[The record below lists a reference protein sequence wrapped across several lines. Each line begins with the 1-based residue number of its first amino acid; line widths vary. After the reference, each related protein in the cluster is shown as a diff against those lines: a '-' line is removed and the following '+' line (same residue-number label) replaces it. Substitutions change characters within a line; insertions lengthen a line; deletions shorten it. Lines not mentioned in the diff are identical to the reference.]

1 MSLSK
6 RLVSLLPLTLVA
18 LPAWA
23 QDAVEGAAEPVVE
36 AAEAVARDPGLAA
49 MAVKNLFESITPDA
63 LSGGLGSIAWWQ
75 VVYLV
80 VVSAVAWGVGR
91 ALHEIMHRW
100 VFRLAKKIELPL
112 SQTLFRNLRGPLVMM
127 VTFGILYWGV
137 IDCGLPPGAESKL
150 LFVGQALLAI
160 AAVAFA
166 YRTVDVF
173 EGLAREWA
181 GKTEGKLD
189 DQLVPMVGRVLKV
202 TVVALGIVFVLQN
215 QGVEVASLL
224 AGLGIGGI
232 AFALAAKDTVE
243 NLFGSLTIFL
253 DRPFQIGDWI
263 VVDDKWEGVVEEVG
277 LRSTRIRSFGKSM
290 ISVPNAKVGNSPINN
305 MGQRPFRRQTTT
317 IGVEYGTPTAKL
329 EQLVERMNTIV
340 QEHPET
346 WKGTCEIHFKDFG
359 ASSLDIMVYFF
370 IEAPDWHRELQV
382 RQGIFIDFMKAA
394 EDLGISFAFPSTSL
408 YVEKVPEL
416 TVRQLPG

>member
-1 MSLSK
+1 MTRTERSIA
-6 RLVSLLPLTLVA
+6 VLPLALLA

-23 QDAVEGAAEPVVE
+23 QSAAE
-36 AAEAVARDPGLAA
+36 ATTEAVAREPGIAAMTVKELYRSIMPGLLIG
-49 MAVKNLFESITPDA
+49 K
-63 LSGGLGSIAWWQ
+63 LGAIYWWQ
-75 VVYLV
+75 LLYLV
-80 VVSAVAWGVGR
+80 LVAVVAVVIGR
-91 ALHEIMHRW
+91 LIHELMHRW
-100 VFRLAKKIELPL
+100 VFRIAKKIELPL
-112 SQTLFRNLRGPLVMM
+112 SQALFRNLRGPLTMM
-127 VTFGILYWGV
+127 VTFSVLYWGV
-137 IDCGLPPGAESKL
+137 IDAGLPPGPESKL
-150 LFVGQALLAI
+150 LFVAQALLAI
-160 AAVAFA
+160 AAVFFA
-166 YRTVDVF
+166 YRVVDVF

-202 TVVALGIVFVLQN
+202 AVVALGIVFVLQN

-317 IGVEYGTPTAKL
+317 IGVEYSTPTAKL
-329 EQLVERMNTIV
+329 ETLVERMNAIV
-340 QEHPET
+340 MEHPET

-382 RQGIFIDFMKAA
+382 RQAIFIQFMKAA
-394 EDLGISFAFPSTSL
+394 EELGIGFAFPSTSL

-416 TVRQLPG
+416 QVRQLPPT

>member
-1 MSLSK
+1 MTRTERSIA
-6 RLVSLLPLTLVA
+6 VLPLALLA

-23 QDAVEGAAEPVVE
+23 QSAAE
-36 AAEAVARDPGLAA
+36 ATTEAVAREPGIAAMTVKELYRSIMPGLLIG
-49 MAVKNLFESITPDA
+49 K
-63 LSGGLGSIAWWQ
+63 LGAIYWWQ
-75 VVYLV
+75 LLYLV
-80 VVSAVAWGVGR
+80 LVAVVAVVIGR
-91 ALHEIMHRW
+91 LIHELMHRW
-100 VFRLAKKIELPL
+100 VFRIAKKIELPL
-112 SQTLFRNLRGPLVMM
+112 SQALFRNLRGPLTMM
-127 VTFGILYWGV
+127 VTFSVLYWGV
-137 IDCGLPPGAESKL
+137 IDAGLPPGPESKL
-150 LFVGQALLAI
+150 LFVAQALLAI
-160 AAVAFA
+160 AAVFFA
-166 YRTVDVF
+166 YRVVDVF

-202 TVVALGIVFVLQN
+202 AVVALGIVFVLQN

-317 IGVEYGTPTAKL
+317 VGVEYGTPTDKL
-329 EQLVERMNTIV
+329 EALVAKMNAIV
-340 QEHPET
+340 MEHPET

-359 ASSLDIMVYFF
+359 SSSLDIMVYFF

-382 RQGIFIDFMKAA
+382 RQAIFIQFMKAA
-394 EDLGISFAFPSTSL
+394 EELGIGFAFPSTSL

-416 TVRQLPG
+416 QVRQLPPT

>member
-1 MSLSK
+1 MS
-6 RLVSLLPLTLVA
+6 RLARFAALLPALFLTLPA
-18 LPAWA
+18 LA
-23 QDAVEGAAEPVVE
+23 QDAEPKVIEPAEE
-36 AAEAVARDPGLAA
+36 AIQAVARDPGLVATA
-49 MAVKNLFESITPDA
+49 IQNLYETVMPEAFCGTLAGI
-63 LSGGLGSIAWWQ
+63 GWWQ
-75 VVYLV
+75 LLYLV
-80 VVSAVAWGVGR
+80 LVAIVAWAVGR
-91 ALHEIMHRW
+91 TVHVVMHRW
-100 VFRLAKKIELPL
+100 VFKIANKIELPL
-112 SQTLFRNLRGPLVMM
+112 SQALFNNLRGPLVMM
-127 VTFGILYWGV
+127 VTFGVLYWGV
-137 IDCGLPPGAESKL
+137 IDAGLPPGAEGKL
-150 LFVGQALLAI
+150 LFVAQALLAI

-173 EGLAREWA
+173 EGLAREYA

-202 TVVALGIVFVLQN
+202 AVVALGIVFVLQN

-317 IGVEYGTPTAKL
+317 VGVEYGTPTDKL
-329 EQLVERMNTIV
+329 EQLVERMNAIV
-340 QEHPET
+340 MEHPET
-346 WKGTCEIHFKDFG
+346 WKGTCEIHFKEFG

-382 RQGIFIDFMKAA
+382 RQEIFIAFMKAA
-394 EDLGISFAFPSTSL
+394 EELGIAFAFPSTSL
-408 YVEKVPEL
+408 YVEKMPEVQ
-416 TVRQLPG
+416 VRQRA

>member
-1 MSLSK
+1 MTRFT
-6 RLVSLLPLTLVA
+6 RLIALLPLALFA
-18 LPAWA
+18 LPAF
-23 QDAVEGAAEPVVE
+23 AED
-36 AAEAVARDPGLAA
+36 AAEAVEQRAPGVAA
-49 MAVKNLFESITPDA
+49 ETVRGLMESLSPDLVA
-63 LSGGLGSIAWWQ
+63 AGMGELAWWQ
-75 VVYLV
+75 VMYLV
-80 VVSAVAWGVGR
+80 LVTLFAVVVGR
-91 ALHEIMHRW
+91 ILHELMHRW
-100 VFRLAKKIELPL
+100 VFRIAKKIELPL
-112 SQTLFRNLRGPLVMM
+112 SQALFRNLRGPLVMM
-127 VTFGILYWGV
+127 ITFGILYWGV
-137 IDCGLPPGAESKL
+137 IDAGLPVGAEAKL
-150 LFVGQALLAI
+150 LFVAQALLAI

-263 VVDDKWEGVVEEVG
+263 VVDGKWEGVVEEVG

-317 IGVEYGTPTAKL
+317 VGIEYGTPTAKI
-329 EQLVERMNTIV
+329 EQLVERMNAIV
-340 QEHPET
+340 MEHPET

-382 RQGIFIDFMKAA
+382 RQGIFLDFMKAA
-394 EDLGISFAFPSTSL
+394 EQLGIGFAFPSTSL
-408 YVEKVPEL
+408 YVEKMPEIQ
-416 TVRQLPG
+416 VRQGPA

>member
-1 MSLSK
+1 MARYK
-6 RLVSLLPLTLVA
+6 RSISLLSLCFVA

-23 QDAVEGAAEPVVE
+23 QDAAE
-36 AAEAVARDPGLAA
+36 ASTEAVAREPGIVAVMVKELYRSIMPGLLIG
-49 MAVKNLFESITPDA
+49 K
-63 LSGGLGSIAWWQ
+63 LGAIYWWQ
-75 VVYLV
+75 LLYLALVAVV
-80 VVSAVAWGVGR
+80 AVLVGR
-91 ALHEIMHRW
+91 VIHEIMHRW
-100 VFRLAKKIELPL
+100 VFRLARKIELPL
-112 SQTLFRNLRGPLVMM
+112 SQALFRNLRGPLTMM
-127 VTFGILYWGV
+127 VTFGVLYWGV
-137 IDCGLPPGAESKL
+137 IDAGLPPGAESKL
-150 LFVGQALLAI
+150 LFVAQALLAI

-166 YRTVDVF
+166 YRVVDVF

-317 IGVEYGTPTAKL
+317 VGIEYSTPTEKI

-340 QEHPET
+340 MEHPET

-382 RQGIFIDFMKAA
+382 RQAIFIQFMKAA
-394 EDLGISFAFPSTSL
+394 EELGIGFAFPSTSL

-416 TVRQLPG
+416 QVRQLPPT

>member
-1 MSLSK
+1 MSSIR
-6 RLVSLLPLTLVA
+6 RLFSLLPLLLVS
-18 LPAWA
+18 LPALA
-23 QDAVEGAAEPVVE
+23 QDAVEATAREPGIVALVVKDLY
-36 AAEAVARDPGLAA
+36 RGIMPGLL
-49 MAVKNLFESITPDA
+49 VGK
-63 LSGGLGSIAWWQ
+63 LGAIYWWQ
-75 VVYLV
+75 LLYLLLV
-80 VVSAVAWGVGR
+80 AVVAWGVGR
-91 ALHEIMHRW
+91 AFHEIMHRW
-100 VFRLAKKIELPL
+100 VFQLATKVKLPL
-112 SQTLFRNLRGPLVMM
+112 SEALFRNLRKPLVMM
-127 VTFGILYWGV
+127 VTFGVLYWGI
-137 IDCGLPPGAESKL
+137 IDAGLPPGAESKL
-150 LFVGQALLAI
+150 LFVAQALLAI

-173 EGLAREWA
+173 EGLAREYA

-202 TVVALGIVFVLQN
+202 AVVALGIVFVLQN

-317 IGVEYGTPTAKL
+317 IGVEYSTPTAKL
-329 EQLVERMNTIV
+329 ETLVERMNAIV
-340 QEHPET
+340 MEHPET

-382 RQGIFIDFMKAA
+382 RQEIFIAFMKAA
-394 EDLGISFAFPSTSL
+394 EELGIGFAFPSTSL

-416 TVRQLPG
+416 QVRRHP

>member
-1 MSLSK
+1 MSRFE
-6 RLVSLLPLTLVA
+6 RLISLFCLGLFAV
-18 LPAWA
+18 PAWA
-23 QDAVEGAAEPVVE
+23 QDVAENIPEPAQAVVE
-36 AAEAVARDPGLAA
+36 SMTRDPGIVA
-49 MAVKNLFESITPDA
+49 MAVRDLYRAIMPGLMT
-63 LSGGLGSIAWWQ
+63 GMLGSIYWWQ
-75 VVYLV
+75 LLYLALV
-80 VVSAVAWGVGR
+80 AAVAWAVGR
-91 ALHEIMHRW
+91 AVHEIMQRW
-100 VFRLAKKIELPL
+100 VFKLAKQIQLPL
-112 SQTLFRNLRGPLVMM
+112 SQALFRALRKPLVMM
-127 VTFGILYWGV
+127 ITFGVLYWGV
-137 IDCGLPPGAESKL
+137 IDAGLPPGAEGKL
-150 LFVGQALLAI
+150 LFVAQALLAI

-202 TVVALGIVFVLQN
+202 AVVALGIVFVLQN

-317 IGVEYGTPTAKL
+317 IGVEYSTPTAKL
-329 EQLVERMNTIV
+329 ETLVERMNAIV
-340 QEHPET
+340 MEHPET

-382 RQGIFIDFMKAA
+382 RQGIFIAFMKAA
-394 EDLGISFAFPSTSL
+394 EELGINFAFPSTSL
-408 YVEKVPEL
+408 YVEKMP
-416 TVRQLPG
+416 PGFGPNQA

>member
-1 MSLSK
+1 MTPAK
-6 RLVSLLPLTLVA
+6 RLISLVPLALFS
-18 LPAWA
+18 LPAMA
-23 QDAVEGAAEPVVE
+23 QDAAEPVVE
-36 AAEAVARDPGLAA
+36 VAEAVAREPGLAA
-49 MAVKNLFESITPDA
+49 MAVKNLWETMTPNM
-63 LSGGLGSIAWWQ
+63 LSDGLGSIAWWQ
-75 VVYLV
+75 FLYLLL
-80 VVSAVAWGVGR
+80 VSLVAWGVGR
-91 ALHEIMHRW
+91 AVHEVMHRW
-100 VFRLAKKIELPL
+100 VFKIATKIKLPL
-112 SQTLFRNLRGPLVMM
+112 SEALFRNLRGPLVMM
-127 VTFGILYWGV
+127 VTFGVLHWGV
-137 IDCGLPPGAESKL
+137 IDAGLPPGAESKL
-150 LFVGQALLAI
+150 LFVAQALLAI

-173 EGLAREWA
+173 EGLAREYA
-181 GKTEGKLD
+181 STTEGKLD

-224 AGLGIGGI
+224 AGLGIGGL

-290 ISVPNAKVGNSPINN
+290 ISVPNGKVGNSPINN

-317 IGVEYGTPTAKL
+317 IGVEYSTPTDVL
-329 EQLVERMNTIV
+329 ETYVARLNQIVE
-340 QEHPET
+340 EHPET
-346 WKGTCEIHFKDFG
+346 WDGTCEIHFKDFG

-370 IEAPDWHRELQV
+370 VECPDWHRELQV
-382 RQGIFIDFMKAA
+382 RQEIFIAFMKTA
-394 EDLGISFAFPSTSL
+394 EELGISFAFPSTSL
-408 YVEKVPEL
+408 YVERVPDL
-416 TVRQLPG
+416 RKRPPV

>member
-1 MSLSK
+1 
-6 RLVSLLPLTLVA
+6 
-18 LPAWA
+18 
-23 QDAVEGAAEPVVE
+23 
-36 AAEAVARDPGLAA
+36 
-49 MAVKNLFESITPDA
+49 
-63 LSGGLGSIAWWQ
+63 
-75 VVYLV
+75 
-80 VVSAVAWGVGR
+80 
-91 ALHEIMHRW
+91 
-100 VFRLAKKIELPL
+100 
-112 SQTLFRNLRGPLVMM
+112 MM

-137 IDCGLPPGAESKL
+137 IDAGLPPGAEGKL
-150 LFVGQALLAI
+150 LFVAQALLAI
-160 AAVAFA
+160 AAVFFA
-166 YRTVDVF
+166 YRVVDVF

-202 TVVALGIVFVLQN
+202 AVVALGIVFVLQN

-317 IGVEYGTPTAKL
+317 VGVEYGTPTDKL
-329 EQLVERMNTIV
+329 EALVAKMNAIV
-340 QEHPET
+340 MEHPET
-346 WKGTCEIHFKDFG
+346 WKGTCEIHFKEFG

-382 RQGIFIDFMKAA
+382 RQEIFIAFMKAA
-394 EDLGISFAFPSTSL
+394 EELGIGFAFPSTSL

-416 TVRQLPG
+416 TVRQVP

>member
-1 MSLSK
+1 MSSIR
-6 RLVSLLPLTLVA
+6 RLFSLLPLLLVS
-18 LPAWA
+18 LPALA
-23 QDAVEGAAEPVVE
+23 QDAVEATAREPGIVALVVKDLY
-36 AAEAVARDPGLAA
+36 RGIMPGLL
-49 MAVKNLFESITPDA
+49 VGK
-63 LSGGLGSIAWWQ
+63 LGAIYWWQ
-75 VVYLV
+75 LLYLLLV
-80 VVSAVAWGVGR
+80 AVVAWGVGR
-91 ALHEIMHRW
+91 AFHEIMHRW
-100 VFRLAKKIELPL
+100 VFQLATKVKLPL
-112 SQTLFRNLRGPLVMM
+112 SEALFRNLRKPLVMM
-127 VTFGILYWGV
+127 VTFGVLYWGI
-137 IDCGLPPGAESKL
+137 IDAGLPPGAESKL
-150 LFVGQALLAI
+150 LFVAQALLAI

-173 EGLAREWA
+173 EGLAREYA

-202 TVVALGIVFVLQN
+202 AVVALGIVFVLQN
-215 QGVEVASLL
+215 QGVEVGSLI
-224 AGLGIGGI
+224 AGLGIGGL

-290 ISVPNAKVGNSPINN
+290 ISVPNGKVGNSPINN
-305 MGQRPFRRQTTT
+305 MGQRPFRRQTAT
-317 IGVEYGTPTAKL
+317 IGIEYRTPTDKIEAYVARL
-329 EQLVERMNTIV
+329 NQIV
-340 QEHPET
+340 ADHPET

-370 IEAPDWHRELQV
+370 VECPDWHRELQV
-382 RQGIFIDFMKAA
+382 RQEIFISFMKAA
-394 EDLGISFAFPSTSL
+394 EELDIGFAFPSTSL

-416 TVRQLPG
+416 QVRRHP

>member
-1 MSLSK
+1 MSMIRRTIPMLLLALS
-6 RLVSLLPLTLVA
+6 A

-23 QDAVEGAAEPVVE
+23 AEEGAAAVQRKPGV
-36 AAEAVARDPGLAA
+36 AATATRDLVYDISPWL
-49 MAVKNLFESITPDA
+49 TQH
-63 LSGGLGSIAWWQ
+63 GLGEMGWWQ
-75 VVYLV
+75 VIFLV
-80 VVSAVAWGVGR
+80 LVAVVAFAVGR
-91 ALHEIMHRW
+91 LVHEVMHRW
-100 VFRLAKKIELPL
+100 VFRLARQVQLPL
-112 SQTLFRNLRGPLVMM
+112 SEALFRSLRGPLVMM
-127 VTFGILYWGV
+127 VTFGILHWGV
-137 IDCGLPPGAESKL
+137 IEAGLPTATEEKL
-150 LFVGQALLAI
+150 LFVAQALLAI

-202 TVVALGIVFVLQN
+202 AVVALGIVFVLQN

-232 AFALAAKDTVE
+232 AIALAAKDTVE

-263 VVDDKWEGVVEEVG
+263 VVDEKWEGVVEEVG
-277 LRSTRIRSFGKSM
+277 LRSTRIRSFGKSV

-305 MGQRPFRRQTTT
+305 MGQRPFRRQTAT
-317 IGVEYGTPTAKL
+317 IGIEYATPPAAVEAYVARLNG
-329 EQLVERMNTIV
+329 IV
-340 QEHPET
+340 MEHPET

-359 ASSLDIMVYFF
+359 ASSLDIMIYFF

-382 RQGIFIDFMKAA
+382 RQEIFLAFMKAA
-394 EDLGISFAFPSTSL
+394 EELGVRFAFPSTSL

-416 TVRQLPG
+416 QIRRQD

>member
-1 MSLSK
+1 MTLCK
-6 RLVSLLPLTLVA
+6 RLISLLPLSLIS
-18 LPAWA
+18 LPAQA
-23 QDAVEGAAEPVVE
+23 QDAVEPVVE
-36 AAEAVARDPGLAA
+36 AVDAVAREPGLAA
-49 MAVKNLFESITPDA
+49 MAVKNLWETVAPAAMSD
-63 LSGGLGSIAWWQ
+63 GLGSIAWWQ
-75 VVYLV
+75 LLYLGFITL
-80 VVSAVAWGVGR
+80 VAFGVGR
-91 ALHEIMHRW
+91 AVHEIMHRW
-100 VFRLAKKIELPL
+100 VFRLAVKVKLPL
-112 SQTLFRNLRGPLVMM
+112 SEALFRNLRGPLVMM

-137 IDCGLPPGAESKL
+137 IDAGLPPGAESKL
-150 LFVGQALLAI
+150 LFVAQALLAI

-173 EGLAREWA
+173 EGLAMEYA
-181 GKTEGKLD
+181 STTEGKLD

-224 AGLGIGGI
+224 AGLGIGGL

-277 LRSTRIRSFGKSM
+277 LRSTRIRSFGKSV
-290 ISVPNAKVGNSPINN
+290 ISLPNGKVGNSAINN

-317 IGVEYGTPTAKL
+317 IGIEYSTPTATI
-329 EQLVERMNTIV
+329 ETYVARMNQIV
-340 QEHPET
+340 EEHAET
-346 WKGTCEIHFKDFG
+346 WDGTCEIHFKDFG

-370 IEAPDWHRELQV
+370 VECPDWHRELQV
-382 RQGIFIDFMKAA
+382 RQEIFLAFMKAA
-394 EDLGISFAFPSTSL
+394 EELDINFAFPSTSL

-416 TVRQLPG
+416 QIRQLP